1 MKSSESHHNTSDT
14 NHSSHDDLLCHSL
27 ACVLLVT
34 YQNHWQCNNLSTC
47 WCALCWSLAS
57 VPLSSRWVDSLGS
70 QIKFEHCQCCNKAFM
85 ICSAVCQ
92 LWPWNYIC
100 HSQSECNFPSV
111 VVLTGLYRSIIFRSL
126 ICLSD
131 LQNNVAEQMLFLND
145 CLSIFINTWFCTCT
159 LD

>member
-1 MKSSESHHNTSDT
+1 MKSSESHHNASDT
-14 NHSSHDDLLCHSL
+14 NHSSHDDLLYHSL
-27 ACVLLVT
+27 ACLLLVT

-47 WCALCWSLAS
+47 LCGLCWSLAS

-111 VVLTGLYRSIIFRSL
+111 IVLTGLLSLDLWSIYQIYRIF
-126 ICLSD
+126 
-131 LQNNVAEQMLFLND
+131 NVAEQMLFLND

-159 LD
+159 RD